1 MHLPARSTRWGIA
14 SSLAFAMAV
23 GTGALPHASASS
35 AAGASCAAKKPTRLV
50 AQVIR
55 TVGHDPDAF
64 TQGLDVAGN
73 TLYESDGGY
82 TESTVRS
89 MNAKTGVEFARIDL
103 ASQFFAE
110 GLTVA
115 NGRLIQLTWNEHTA
129 LLRNPA
135 TLAQTGTFT
144 FTGEGWGLETLSK
157 TRLLMSDGSSNLT
170 ERDATT
176 FRQLKKWRVTR
187 VGGAAD
193 LLNELDFD
201 GRHIWA
207 NRWLTNEILRI
218 DPRCHTVTGVVDVT
232 ALRQRAEEI
241 AAQEY
246 RQIDVPNGIAHIPGT
261 SRFWVT
267 GKYWPVMFEVQMRAA
282 T

>member
-55 TVGHDPDAF
+55 QVGHDPDAF

-89 MNAKTGVEFARIDL
+89 MNARTGVEFARVDL
-103 ASQFFAE
+103 APQFFAE
-110 GLTVA
+110 GLTVT

-135 TLAQTGTFT
+135 TLAQTDTFT
-144 FTGEGWGLETLSK
+144 FTGEGGL
-157 TRLLMSDGSSNLT
+157 
-170 ERDATT
+170 
-176 FRQLKKWRVTR
+176 W
-187 VGGAAD
+187 
-193 LLNELDFD
+193 
-201 GRHIWA
+201 
-207 NRWLTNEILRI
+207 
-218 DPRCHTVTGVVDVT
+218 
-232 ALRQRAEEI
+232 
-241 AAQEY
+241 
-246 RQIDVPNGIAHIPGT
+246 
-261 SRFWVT
+261 
-267 GKYWPVMFEVQMRAA
+267 
-282 T
+282 